1 MLNPSVKVIPTG
13 YYYYGKYIKDELNE
27 SAGLHINLK
36 INSWYRGSQNKVQTP
51 VDIKR
56 KTEKNRKEF
65 MIQQIYNILAEG
77 PGVAC
82 GKKNLKKIEE
92 KI

>member
-1 MLNPSVKVIPTG
+1 MLNPLVKVIPTG
-13 YYYYGKYIKDELNE
+13 YYHYGKYKDELNE